1 VISDGTFQLIRI
13 AAGGI
18 APVPLR
24 LSASEAAL
32 HGRPANATTIANA
45 AEQATTG
52 AKPLPMTAYK
62 LDLLVGVVRDVLE
75 RLATQ
80 ASD

>member
-1 VISDGTFQLIRI
+1 VVSNGTFQLIRI

-24 LSASEAAL
+24 LAAVEAAL
-32 HGRPANATTIANA
+32 QSAPANAAAIAHA
-45 AEQATTG
+45 AEQATAG

-62 LDLLVGVVRDVLE
+62 LDLLVGVVRDLLE
-75 RLATQ
+75 RLAT
-80 ASD
+80 